1 MKNKNKYYHSFVIPT
16 AGRSQYLESCIKS
29 LKNQNVK
36 SKIMITT
43 SKPYKG
49 LHQVAKKFNIKLFV
63 FKKHNNI
70 ANDWN
75 RAIRMSTSK
84 FVTIAHQDDIY
95 DKNYTQEIYKSL
107 KKVKKEPSII
117 FTDYFELKN
126 NIKFISYK
134 IIIKKII
141 LSIFYLRKNLLK
153 KKKMKRRLVLFGSPI
168 PCPTVTFNTDYNIK
182 FDERFWVNIDWA
194 LWVKLSNLSGSFLYI
209 KKKLVYH
216 RIHQKSETS
225 KAINDGKRAKEDKI
239 LFQKLWPA
247 SVGLFLSKIYKLSY
261 KFI

>member
-1 MKNKNKYYHSFVIPT
+1 
-16 AGRSQYLESCIKS
+16 
-29 LKNQNVK
+29 
-36 SKIMITT
+36 
-43 SKPYKG
+43 
-49 LHQVAKKFNIKLFV
+49 
-63 FKKHNNI
+63 
-70 ANDWN
+70 
-75 RAIRMSTSK
+75 
-84 FVTIAHQDDIY
+84 
-95 DKNYTQEIYKSL
+95 
-107 KKVKKEPSII
+107 
-117 FTDYFELKN
+117 
-126 NIKFISYK
+126 
-134 IIIKKII
+134 
-141 LSIFYLRKNLLK
+141 
-153 KKKMKRRLVLFGSPI
+153 MKRRLVSFGSPI